1 MKSDANMLKIMGH
14 SSAVSFSLITA
25 TFDIFVTYH
34 IYSVSSVKG
43 ICIFTFIDG
52 KAGNLVGTFT

>member
-1 MKSDANMLKIMGH
+1 MLKIMGH